1 MNRKYLLAEATQS
14 TLLGVRRSRVGLTSE
29 DNLTS
34 EDSLTD
40 YIVFLIT
47 WRIYKDTK
55 VK

>member
-29 DNLTS
+29 D
-34 EDSLTD
+34 SLTD